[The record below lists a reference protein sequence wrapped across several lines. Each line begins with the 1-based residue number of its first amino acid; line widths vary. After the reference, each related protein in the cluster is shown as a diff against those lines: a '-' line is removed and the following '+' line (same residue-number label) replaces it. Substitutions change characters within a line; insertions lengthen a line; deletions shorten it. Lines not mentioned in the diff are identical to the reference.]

1 MSSLAGSR
9 EFGEGP
15 LSRAVCVIYT
25 LLVVEGL
32 MLLTGAPGLTLLVLL
47 GADPSNAPLLALS
60 GLALGPSVGA
70 GVYALH
76 HRSSNL
82 ADLRPAAAF
91 WRGYRLNAK
100 GVLRVWLPW
109 LVWLAVLSVS
119 LANFGAAGVPGWWGR
134 LLLLVAALATLWA
147 ANATVIASL
156 FWFRTG
162 DVLRLAAHFLLRC
175 PAVTLANAALLFLG
189 SALTVVTSEAVLA
202 LFGSVFA
209 LTLVRNARAL
219 IDAVRAQ
226 FVVAESVA

>member
-100 GVLRVWLPW
+100 AVLLVWLPW
-109 LVWLAVLSVS
+109 LAWLAVLAVN
-119 LANFGAAGVPGWWGR
+119 LANYAAAGLSAGWG
-134 LLLLVAALATLWA
+134 LALVVVALATMLWA
-147 ANATVIASL
+147 ANATVIVSL
-156 FWFRTG
+156 FAFRTR
-162 DVLRLAAHFLLRC
+162 DVLRLAAVFLVRT
-175 PAVTLANAALLFLG
+175 PGVALANAALLVVAV
-189 SALTVVTSEAVLA
+189 ALTALTSEAVLA
-202 LFGSVFA
+202 VFGSVFV
-209 LTLVRNARAL
+209 LGLLRNARPVVE
-219 IDAVRAQ
+219 AVRAE
-226 FVVAESVA
+226 FTA